1 MSSFIVR
8 VLDKIGEEMTDE
20 AFFVIVFSYVLLNII
35 LFISY
40 KYTQKT
46 AGKSKVF
53 VKIYLLVD
61 RIHIMRSYM

>member
-20 AFFVIVFSYVLLNII
+20 AFFVIEFSYVLLNII

-40 KYTQKT
+40 KYTRKT
-46 AGKSKVF
+46 AEKSKVF